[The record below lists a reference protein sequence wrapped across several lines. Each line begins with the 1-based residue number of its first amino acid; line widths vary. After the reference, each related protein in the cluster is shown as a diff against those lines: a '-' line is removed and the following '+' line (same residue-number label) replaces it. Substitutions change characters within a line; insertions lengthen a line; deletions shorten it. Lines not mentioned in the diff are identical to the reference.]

1 MSRATPLPPQERRQA
16 IVEATLPLL
25 LAQGPDLSTR
35 EIARAA
41 GVAEGT
47 IFRAF
52 ETKDEIIEAA
62 VHQALQPIDALTA
75 LQELPSGQALE
86 ERVTSVLSILTE
98 EIKRTRSLLM
108 HLVGAGFRPH
118 HPGPSHSGP
127 PGSQHDSRRVL
138 MEGSVAALQPYSA
151 ELRVSPMVAAKLL
164 AALALATSFQLGDD
178 PTTTTPESIASVALH
193 GIAEGE
199 K

>member
-16 IVEATLPLL
+16 IVDATLPLL
-25 LAQGPDLSTR
+25 LAQGPELSTR

-52 ETKDEIIEAA
+52 DTKDEIINAA
-62 VHQALQPIDALTA
+62 VDQAMRPTDALATLA
-75 LQELPSGQALE
+75 AIPSDQTLD
-86 ERVTSVLSILTE
+86 ERVASVLAILLD
-98 EIKRTRSLLM
+98 EIQRTRSLLM
-108 HLVGAGFRPH
+108 HLVGVGFRPEPPQH
-118 HPGPSHSGP
+118 GPGPRGGH
-127 PGSQHDSRRVL
+127 HDSRRAL
-138 MEGSVAALQPYSA
+138 FTAAEEALAPYQDQ
-151 ELRVSPMVAAKLL
+151 LRVSPTVAAQLL
-164 AALALATSFQLGDD
+164 NALAFASSFHLDHNNPPADPELMAT
-178 PTTTTPESIASVALH
+178 VALH

>member
-16 IVEATLPLL
+16 IVDATLPLL

-52 ETKDEIIEAA
+52 DTKDEIINAA
-62 VHQALQPIDALTA
+62 VDQAMRPTDALATLA
-75 LQELPSGQALE
+75 AIPSDQTLD
-86 ERVTSVLSILTE
+86 ERVASVLAILLD
-98 EIKRTRSLLM
+98 EIQRTRSLLM
-108 HLVGAGFRPH
+108 HLGGVGFRPEPPRH
-118 HPGPSHSGP
+118 GPGPRGGH
-127 PGSQHDSRRVL
+127 HDSRRVL
-138 MEGSVAALQPYSA
+138 FTAAEEALAPYQDQ
-151 ELRVSPMVAAKLL
+151 LRVSPTVAAQLL
-164 AALALATSFQLGDD
+164 NALAFASSFHLDHNNPPADPELMAT
-178 PTTTTPESIASVALH
+178 VALH